1 MYITKLIDSNSLGKT
16 ANIFKRI
23 YRLRMI
29 MTKWGEEKKK
39 DQTRSNI
46 KIQVETIDFR
56 RENNMDKQEMIGYT
70 EKDLGGLWITI
81 TSCKNVRAIL
91 LYSQEH
97 YA

>member
-1 MYITKLIDSNSLGKT
+1 MHITKLVDSNSPAKT

-29 MTKWGEEKKK
+29 MTKQGEEKKK

-91 LYSQEH
+91 LYYQEH
-97 YA
+97 YV